1 MSLLYVVSDPV
12 NALKIRETVNHWP
25 SCLVFSIHL
34 YHMLFFKNLQWID
47 WLHHILMVVIGAP
60 LLITGELGPLMNF
73 NHFFMCG
80 IPGGLDYAMLFAVK
94 HGWMS
99 PLREKQYNSSI
110 NVWFR
115 APFLI
120 IAATFA
126 YIQNFI
132 QDGVPTVSATLA
144 EEQVP
149 CSPATSAKKRA
160 GFAGNWAAK
169 PKAA

>member
-1 MSLLYVVSDPV
+1 M
-12 NALKIRETVNHWP
+12 
-25 SCLVFSIHL
+25 
-34 YHMLFFKNLQWID
+34 
-47 WLHHILMVVIGAP
+47 
-60 LLITGELGPLMNF
+60 
-73 NHFFMCG
+73 
-80 IPGGLDYAMLFAVK
+80 PGGADYAMLFAVK

-132 QDGVPTVSATLA
+132 QDGVPTVSARR
-144 EEQVP
+144 VP
-149 CSPATSAKKRA
+149 RPPPSPPPTHPPFPLPSSRS
-160 GFAGNWAAK
+160 GSS
-169 PKAA
+169 